1 MALSASSK
9 PCAGYW
15 SMVGEASCKD
25 IELGPP
31 LSALS
36 CSCTGAGA
44 GKGGKSFKYLCV
56 LRISIK
62 PFRASSQ
69 WVPGLSGLAVSLH
82 LVPCKYAVVSLYL

>member
-15 SMVGEASCKD
+15 SMAGEASCKD

-44 GKGGKSFKYLCV
+44 GKRWEVFHV
-56 LRISIK
+56 LVCPEDFCKALLSSVSVGPWVVWLSSIL
-62 PFRASSQ
+62 A
-69 WVPGLSGLAVSLH
+69 PGAM
-82 LVPCKYAVVSLYL
+82 